1 MPHLYA
7 VGETCCNGV
16 HGRNRLASNSLLEAL
31 IFAGRAAE
39 DIVHTGAADG
49 EIAFDPAAYDVKNI
63 QRARKARVRKEIHRE
78 RK

>member
-31 IFAGRAAE
+31 IFAARAAE
-39 DIVHTGAADG
+39 DIVRTGPAKG
-49 EIAFDPAAYDVKNI
+49 EAVFDPAAYDVKTI
-63 QRARKARVRKEIHRE
+63 ERARKARVRKEIHRE